1 MNRKDGVAADVLDM
15 QIAELADV
23 IRLAETAVRTVA
35 SAVRAASHRAQLT
48 LKKNRVSRNDG

>member
-1 MNRKDGVAADVLDM
+1 MNRKGAFADVLDV

-23 IRLAETAVRTVA
+23 IRFAEAAVRTVA

-48 LKKNRVSRNDG
+48 LKKNSSYS